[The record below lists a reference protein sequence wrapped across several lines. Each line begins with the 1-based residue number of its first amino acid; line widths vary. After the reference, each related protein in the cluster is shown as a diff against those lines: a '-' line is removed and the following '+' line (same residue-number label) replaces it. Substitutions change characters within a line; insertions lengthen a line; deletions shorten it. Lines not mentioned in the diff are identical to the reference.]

1 MNMGEQSKDILFL
14 FFILAVLLLS
24 VLYFSV
30 PERVFF
36 MENAINWWYELRDV
50 LKQGLT

>member
-14 FFILAVLLLS
+14 FFILTVLVLS

-36 MENAINWWYELRDV
+36 MENEINWWLELWDV
-50 LKQGLT
+50 LKQSVT